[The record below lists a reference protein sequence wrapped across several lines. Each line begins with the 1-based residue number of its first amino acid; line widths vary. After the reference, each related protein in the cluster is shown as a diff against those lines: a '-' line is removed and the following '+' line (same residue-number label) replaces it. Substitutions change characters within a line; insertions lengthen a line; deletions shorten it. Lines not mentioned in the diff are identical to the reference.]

1 MGGRTRDKR
10 RPMSQNAIRR
20 VAPLTNL
27 HHVLPPTSELPQF
40 AAATTSEIERLQTYV
55 KQAQRTIADLRQM
68 QSLIDR
74 LEAQGAP
81 PRPGLRRAPR
91 APCVRRLPHGEVAAV
106 VLASAGHPMQLK
118 ELLAAMAARGAIV
131 AGKTERQRRS
141 NLIITLGRSPLVR
154 RVGHGVYALSE
165 TRSRAWWRTE

>member
-1 MGGRTRDKR
+1 MRDKR
-10 RPMSQNAIRR
+10 RVPRQNAVRR
-20 VAPLTNL
+20 AAPLTNL

-74 LEAQGAP
+74 LEAQRIP
-81 PRPGLRRAPR
+81 QLPDLK
-91 APCVRRLPHGEVAAV
+91 RLPHAEVAAV
-106 VLASAGHPMQLK
+106 VLASAGHPLQLK

-141 NLIITLGRSPLVR
+141 NLIITLSRSPLVR
-154 RVGHGVYALSE
+154 RVGHGLYALTE
-165 TRSRAWWRTE
+165 TRASA